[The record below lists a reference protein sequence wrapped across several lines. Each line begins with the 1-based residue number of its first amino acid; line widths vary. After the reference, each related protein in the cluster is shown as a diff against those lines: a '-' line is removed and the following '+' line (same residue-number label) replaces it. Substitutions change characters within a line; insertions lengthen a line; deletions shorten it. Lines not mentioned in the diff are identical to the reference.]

1 MIRIGKQIK
10 AQVMFIIKFFLCL
23 RLIRTYAD
31 DGYIFA
37 L

>member
-10 AQVMFIIKFFLCL
+10 AQVMFIIKFFLCFGF
-23 RLIRTYAD
+23 IWTYAD

-37 L
+37 F